1 MHTDVHSHVIWG
13 VDDGAKDRAETFR
26 MLREAVED
34 GIRTIICTPHMMPGI
49 YAFPEETFQEHL
61 QEAAEFIRRE
71 QLPLRLLRGA
81 EILYTDHVPRML
93 MEGRIP
99 TMAGSNLL
107 LVEFS
112 PADTLSA
119 ITNALQ
125 RISGLGYVPVIAHME
140 RYPAIRRKEQVT
152 EIKNRFRAL
161 VQINAG
167 SLIHRQP
174 LLRRRYFD
182 DLFRENLVD
191 FVATDTHALPGR
203 GSCMAEG
210 IKALRRRYGEDVL
223 KKLRSKQDMF
233 DAERELSR

>member
-61 QEAAEFIRRE
+61 REATEFIRKE

-81 EILYTDHVPRML
+81 EILYTDHVPRL
-93 MEGRIP
+93 LREGRIP
-99 TMAGSNLL
+99 TLASSNLL

-112 PADTLSA
+112 PSDPL
-119 ITNALQ
+119 ITIHEALQ
-125 RISGLGYVPVIAHME
+125 KISGSGYVPVIAHME
-140 RYPAIRRKEQVT
+140 RYPAINRKEQVT
-152 EIKNRFRAL
+152 EIRERFRAL
-161 VQINAG
+161 VQINAR
-167 SLIHRQP
+167 SLIHKQP

-203 GSCMAEG
+203 GSCMTEG
-210 IKALRRRYGEDVL
+210 MNALSRRYGETAL
-223 KKLRSKQDMF
+223 RKLESKQDIF
-233 DAERELSR
+233 TAEREFSR